1 MGVRSYLFALLIATI
16 VLVPHA
22 QAQRTNF
29 QGIAECA
36 RAGAV
41 QFRRHDHGFRR
52 FVIDRAS
59 VVEDRYSGMAGN
71 QFISTVYSGTATYD
85 SGQGARKLLFVCLHA
100 GADKGAVFV
109 YIVPR

>member
-1 MGVRSYLFALLIATI
+1 MGVRIGCIATLIALI
-16 VLVPHA
+16 AFAPPA

-29 QGIAECA
+29 RGIAECS
-36 RAGAV
+36 RAAAV

-71 QFISTVYSGTATYD
+71 QFISTIYSGTATYD
-85 SGQGARKLLFVCLHA
+85 SGGGARKVMFVCLHA
-100 GADKGAVFV
+100 GANKGAVLV
-109 YIVPR
+109 YTLPR